1 MTAAASNQNLDKGNT
16 NIHTIGMKIAISIP
30 DSVFRAVKKAAEEQ
44 KRSRSEVIVE
54 AVRAY
59 LEKLESIRIL
69 QALDEAYASPD
80 TEDEKNARRA
90 AAEIYA
96 RTVLEDEKW

>member
-1 MTAAASNQNLDKGNT
+1 MTAAASNPGLDKGNT

-54 AVRAY
+54 AVKAY
-59 LEKLESIRIL
+59 LERTESLRMIDSL
-69 QALDEAYASPD
+69 NEVYATPE
-80 TEDEKNARRA
+80 TEEERATRA
-90 AAEIYA
+90 ADQELYV
-96 RTVLEDEKW
+96 RTVLEKEKW